1 MLSIGLLSLICAL
14 TAGVFGFGN
23 AAPPHWTWE
32 KVSFF
37 LLLSVSMIAFV
48 ESTLSRP
55 SLLWE
60 VLDDIQRKRFQHLRQ
75 EQAHGL
81 TKDPPEGGPH
91 LQGI

>member
-1 MLSIGLLSLICAL
+1 MLIIGMLSLICGL
-14 TAGVFGFGN
+14 TAGVFGFGG
-23 AAPPHWTWE
+23 AAPPGWTWE

-37 LLLSVSMIAFV
+37 LLLSVSMIAFI

-60 VLDDIQRKRFQHLRQ
+60 VLDDIQRKRFQRLRQ
-75 EQAHGL
+75 EKARGL
-81 TKDPPEGGPH
+81 TDDPPEGGHH